1 MYKKERD
8 PKKEAALIELR
19 DQCTGTS
26 GARQCQRLLLALEK
40 FPVTTF
46 EAMRLLDVYHVPARI
61 LQLRKRGVEI
71 LTVWT
76 HVETEAGVIHRV
88 GLYCLK
94 KGREAVQPEAVT
106 A

>member
-40 FPVTTF
+40 FPV
-46 EAMRLLDVYHVPARI
+46 
-61 LQLRKRGVEI
+61 QLRKRGVEI